1 GPAPLLVVGEERVA
15 KGVGGVAV
23 DVVAD
28 LCPGD
33 APGRCVGK
41 HVVVVGPDVEP
52 LGAVLVVEF
61 ASAPSLDGGDDVSPG
76 GLEAAGQSTEHVQA
90 LGTAKDLEVPLIES
104 VGHGVLLGFPGAGL
118 PSRVGRLPRGDGR
131 GGYSVEGEP
140 VGGGA
145 VVAAG
150 ADGVGGDDFGAGG
163 AAPGGMGE
171 AEVVVL
177 VVPEHLGAV
186 VCVDEANLGVDDAGV
201 RVELELVEQG
211 SGLGHGVLL
220 GFPGAVLPSRY
231 ASIVALV
238 PLVAQVGTDGVT
250 CGVGACRG
258 GVGRVRA

>member
-1 GPAPLLVVGEERVA
+1 PGE
-15 KGVGGVAV
+15 
-23 DVVAD
+23 
-28 LCPGD
+28 
-33 APGRCVGK
+33 APGRCVGTP
-41 HVVVVGPDVEP
+41 VVVVGPDVEP
-52 LGAVLVVEF
+52 LGAVLVVEV

-104 VGHGVLLGFPGAGL
+104 VGHGVLLGFPGAVL
-118 PSRVGRLPRGDGR
+118 PSRVARLPRGDGR

-140 VGGGA
+140 VGG
-145 VVAAG
+145 
-150 ADGVGGDDFGAGG
+150 GAGG

-220 GFPGAVLPSRY
+220 G
-231 ASIVALV
+231 
-238 PLVAQVGTDGVT
+238 
-250 CGVGACRG
+250 
-258 GVGRVRA
+258 